1 MQCNR
6 IPSFIG
12 ATIYA
17 ELAGRE
23 DTSLEVFPDPFL
35 EAGPKGREVIAGS
48 SDVLLA
54 TKWAFRWGKQANPSC
69 PIPSF
74 PFLKCVLFSV
84 NFSPPLR
91 CEFFVTSLPHLLSGF
106 PGQRARGLLRIKIS

>member
-1 MQCNR
+1 MQNLR
-6 IPSFIG
+6 GEREGPLW
-12 ATIYA
+12 
-17 ELAGRE
+17 EL
-23 DTSLEVFPDPFL
+23 FPDHFL
-35 EAGPKGREVIAGS
+35 EAGPAEGKRAGS
-48 SDVLLA
+48 NVLLA

-84 NFSPPLR
+84 NFSSPLR

-106 PGQRARGLLRIKIS
+106 PGQRARARGAPLYRDQLKSGP